1 MPLARMNK
9 ICLDALDPIALG
21 GFWAAAL
28 DLQLLPDDR
37 GEAGLVDDSDTYRLW
52 FNRVPQDK
60 TVKHRVHLDI
70 YTRSLADLEDLG
82 AAVLVPQ
89 GDDRRWTVM
98 TDPEGG
104 EFCAFL
110 RDELPARRLHGL
122 VVDSVDAPSQ
132 AAWWYEVLGG
142 RYIDEGDWGTVTD
155 LPELPEMTFDFVPSM
170 EQKATTN
177 RVHWDLEVDSID
189 PLLDRGATVLRR
201 KGEDDLHWDILADP
215 EGNEF
220 CAFTP

>member
-1 MPLARMNK
+1 MPVARMKK
-9 ICLDALDPIALG
+9 ICVDALDPIALG

-28 DLQLLPDDR
+28 DLKLLTDDR
-37 GEAGLVDDSDTYRLW
+37 GEAGLVDLSDTYRLW
-52 FNRVPQDK
+52 FNRVPQVK
-60 TVKHRVHLDI
+60 TAKHRVHLDM
-70 YTRSLADLEDLG
+70 YARSLADLQHLG
-82 AAVLVPQ
+82 GAVVVPE

-110 RDELPARRLHGL
+110 RDELPERRLHGL

-132 AAWWYEVLGG
+132 AAWWYDVLGG
-142 RYIDEGDWGTVTD
+142 RHLDEGDWGTVTD
-155 LPELPEMTFDFVPSM
+155 LPELPAMTLDFVPVP
-170 EQKATTN
+170 EPKATAN
-177 RVHWDLEVDSID
+177 RIHWDVAVESID
-189 PLLDRGATVLRR
+189 PLLERGATVLRR
-201 KGEDDLHWDILADP
+201 RGEDDLHWDVLADP